1 MERDARRS
9 RGQWRGCHTFQDIVC
24 DGDQSFISPK
34 RTGGLRM
41 GQTYYYYV
49 SSQTPIITRVYVR
62 TVLITNNNRPPL

>member
-1 MERDARRS
+1 
-9 RGQWRGCHTFQDIVC
+9 
-24 DGDQSFISPK
+24 
-34 RTGGLRM
+34 M